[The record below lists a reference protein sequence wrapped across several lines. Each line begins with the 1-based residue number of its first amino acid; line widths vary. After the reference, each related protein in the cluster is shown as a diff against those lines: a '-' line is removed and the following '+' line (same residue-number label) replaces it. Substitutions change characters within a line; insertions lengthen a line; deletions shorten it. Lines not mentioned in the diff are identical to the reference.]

1 MLVCGSETVPERGIG
16 NSGQWWAVVM
26 VGSKEVIGG
35 RWRHVAAA
43 PEPVLPLFP
52 VHHSRG
58 QPRCQVFSVRRHCQG
73 QVVVV
78 AVSDV
83 DATS

>member
-1 MLVCGSETVPERGIG
+1 MVG
-16 NSGQWWAVVM
+16 NGGQVVM

-35 RWRHVAAA
+35 RWRRVAAA
-43 PEPVLPLFP
+43 PQPALPLFP

-58 QPRCQVFSVRRHCQG
+58 QVRCQVFSARQCQG

>member
-1 MLVCGSETVPERGIG
+1 MGNDGQVVLVGKYYLSGNGGQQGGNWGQVATRGSCP
-16 NSGQWWAVVM
+16 QPA
-26 VGSKEVIGG
+26 
-35 RWRHVAAA
+35 
-43 PEPVLPLFP
+43 LPLFP

-58 QPRCQVFSVRRHCQG
+58 QPRCQVFSARQCQG
-73 QVVVV
+73 QVVV